1 MKKKQ
6 ISINKLIPFISVL
19 TVLILWETFTV
30 LFGIDS
36 YVLPRLTTVFQSL
49 YENRTLVITHSI
61 YTISEAVLGLII
73 AIIISFLT
81 AIILDRYK
89 TFQKFVY
96 PLIAISQTI
105 PLMAIAPLLI
115 IWFGLGVD
123 AKIMVVVL
131 VCYFPITIN
140 ILSGFNEIDQDEL
153 DLFKVMKASTK
164 DLYIKLKIPNSLPYF
179 FSGLKIATTYA
190 VLGALVAEYMGGKY
204 GLGIYLSRAMR
215 SYSTEM
221 VFGIIIVIVISTLI
235 MLAIVQLLERVSIKY
250 KIKEN

>member
-6 ISINKLIPFISVL
+6 ISINKIIPLISILFVL
-19 TVLILWETFTV
+19 VLWESVTIIFS
-30 LFGIDS
+30 IDN
-36 YVLPRLTTVFQSL
+36 YVLPRLTTVLKSL
-49 YENRTLVITHSI
+49 YENRSLVFTHAR
-61 YTISEAVLGLII
+61 YTMSEAIIGLLI
-73 AIIISFLT
+73 AVMISFIT
-81 AIILDRYK
+81 AVILDK
-89 TFQKFVY
+89 FKKFQSFVY
-96 PLIAISQTI
+96 PIIAISQTI

-140 ILSGFNEIDQDEL
+140 ILTGFSEIDQDEL

-164 DLYIKLKIPNSLPYF
+164 DLYLKLKIPSSLPYF
-179 FSGLKIATTYA
+179 FSGLRIATTYA
-190 VLGALVAEYMGGKY
+190 VLGALIAEYMGGKF

-221 VFGIIIVIVISTLI
+221 VFGIIIVIVVSTLA
-235 MLAIVQLLERVSIKY
+235 MLAIVQLLERIYIKY
-250 KIKEN
+250 KIEEN